1 MVLRNYG
8 SEECSERVPLCF
20 ILPDF
25 DSAIQIGDIELGSP
39 FRDSIARENLECSGI
54 EVHKIY
60 STTLKPKRT
69 DHVTRCEAMLD
80 KSDMLY
86 EKSKRLLNKI
96 KRN

>member
-20 ILPDF
+20 ILHDF
-25 DSAIQIGDIELGSP
+25 DSVIQIGDIELGSP
-39 FRDSIARENLECSGI
+39 LRNSIAMETLECSGI
-54 EVHKIY
+54 QVHRVY
-60 STTLKPKRT
+60 STTLKQRT
-69 DHVTRCEAMLD
+69 DYIARCETMLD